1 MSNSL
6 SSAAAGAADMRRA
19 FDSAFADPVRFD
31 TTATESLLAIRAGT
45 QACAIR
51 LSEVTGLFAD
61 KKITR
66 VPGSVAT
73 LLGIAGF
80 RGAILP
86 VYSLQLLLGQSGDPA
101 GARTPRWLVVAASA
115 PVALTFEAFEGQLR
129 VLPDAI
135 LPRQSRPEMKSYAR
149 EFVQVQTVVRPIV
162 HLPSVLDAIKAP
174 KAEAA
179 PRKAEAAPR
188 KEQ

>member
-1 MSNSL
+1 MSTL
-6 SSAAAGAADMRRA
+6 SSATARAAEMRLA
-19 FDSAFADPVRFD
+19 FDRAFADPVRFD
-31 TTATESLLAIRAGT
+31 TTAAENLLAIRAGA

-66 VPGSVAT
+66 VPGSVAA

-80 RGAILP
+80 RGAIVP
-86 VYSLQLLLGQSGDPA
+86 VYSLQVLLGQSGDSA
-101 GARTPRWLVVAASA
+101 GARTPRWLVIAASA
-115 PVALTFEAFEGQLR
+115 PVALAFEAFEGQLR

-149 EFVQVQTVVRPIV
+149 EFVQTQTVVRPIV
-162 HLPSVLDAIKAP
+162 HLPSVLDTIKST
-174 KAEAA
+174 KA
-179 PRKAEAAPR
+179 
-188 KEQ
+188 